1 MRYDHLV
8 EKIAKLQ
15 EKIMPAVDAVA
26 FDGEEVL
33 DLARS
38 SEAAKVW
45 VMGAQ
50 NHKLGEAEA
59 PTKAPS
65 IDPMMD
71 FANALALHAGMFDEK
86 TQSEIQEYTE
96 LIEELF
102 DHVKA

>member
-38 SEAAKVW
+38 SEGAKVW
-45 VMGAQ
+45 ILEAE
-50 NHKLGEAEA
+50 NHKLGDAEA
-59 PTKAPS
+59 ASKAPN

-96 LIEELF
+96 LVEELF
-102 DHVKA
+102 NHVKA